1 MGAPEEGAVLGPLCD
16 LGLIAATAFESV
28 ARLVR
33 VALRVVLDLCGVFF
47 RDLPI
52 VVGDGLQVGDHRRG
66 VEDPDLDLPEP
77 DLVLGGRGY
86 GVGAALGRGEE
97 GRAVDHP
104 GCRVDLEARRQ
115 GRCDRYRRGEQSLVE
130 GRVGGLEAHLER
142 ELRPPVVQHGRLE
155 RVADPSE
162 FESDGTEEL
171 SCEGSSKDP

>member
-1 MGAPEEGAVLGPLCD
+1 MGPLCD

-104 GCRVDLEARRQ
+104 GGRVDLEARRQ

-130 GRVGGLEAHLER
+130 GRVGGLKAHLER

-155 RVADPSE
+155 RVADPVRVRVGW
-162 FESDGTEEL
+162 DGGVGL
-171 SCEGSSKDP
+171 